1 MVPAE
6 THAFQEIALHLLAFA
21 AVCLGMALTPG
32 PNMIYL
38 VSRSISQGRSAGY
51 ISMAGTFCGFIL
63 YMLLAVFGITAM
75 LMAVPFAYDALRIG
89 GALYLLF
96 LAWQAVKPGGKA
108 VFDVRTLPADSP
120 AKLFS
125 MGFLTNLLNP
135 KAAVL
140 YLSLLPQFIDPK
152 AGHVL
157 GQLLLL
163 GVTQICLSMT
173 VNGSFIYAGGAVA
186 KFLGARPS
194 WIKAQRWLMATVL
207 GGLAIKLLAEGRR

>member
-1 MVPAE
+1 M
-6 THAFQEIALHLLAFA
+6 HLIAFA

-38 VSRSISQGRSAGY
+38 VSRSISQGRTAGY
-51 ISMAGTFCGFIL
+51 VSMAGTFCGFLI
-63 YMLLAVFGITAM
+63 YMLAAVFGITAL
-75 LMAVPFAYDALRIG
+75 LMAVPFAYDGLRIG

-96 LAWQAVKPGGKA
+96 LAWQAIKPGGKA
-108 VFDVRTLPADSP
+108 VFDVRDLPKDSA

-163 GVTQICLSMT
+163 GTTQIAISMT
-173 VNGSFIYAGGAVA
+173 VNGGFIFAGGAVA
-186 KFLGARPS
+186 RFLGTRPS

-207 GGLAIKLLAEGRR
+207 GGLAVKLLAEGRR

>member
-1 MVPAE
+1 MS
-6 THAFQEIALHLLAFA
+6 
-21 AVCLGMALTPG
+21 LGG
-32 PNMIYL
+32 
-38 VSRSISQGRSAGY
+38 V
-51 ISMAGTFCGFIL
+51 FCGFIL

-89 GALYLLF
+89 GALYLLY

-108 VFDVRTLPADSP
+108 VFDVRQLPKDSP
-120 AKLFS
+120 RRLFA

-157 GQLLLL
+157 MQLLTL
-163 GVTQICLSMT
+163 GCVQIFVSMS
-173 VNGSFIYAGGAVA
+173 VNSLIILGAGSVA
-186 KFLGARPS
+186 SFLAARPS
-194 WIKAQRWLMATVL
+194 WIKIQRWLMATVL
-207 GGLAIKLLAEGRR
+207 GGLAVKLLAEGRR

>member
-1 MVPAE
+1 M
-6 THAFQEIALHLLAFA
+6 HLLAFA

-51 ISMAGTFCGFIL
+51 VSMAGTFCGFII
-63 YMLLAVFGITAM
+63 YMLAAVFGITAL
-75 LMAVPFAYDALRIG
+75 LMAVPFAYDGLRIG

-96 LAWQAVKPGGKA
+96 LAWQAIKPGGKA
-108 VFDVRTLPADSP
+108 VFDVRDLPKDSP

-140 YLSLLPQFIDPK
+140 YLSLLPQFIDPR

-163 GVTQICLSMT
+163 GITQIAISMT
-173 VNGSFIYAGGAVA
+173 VNGGFIFAGGAVA
-186 KFLGARPS
+186 QFLGTRPS
-194 WIKAQRWLMATVL
+194 WIKVQRWLMATVL
-207 GGLAIKLLAEGRR
+207 GGLAVKLLAEGRR